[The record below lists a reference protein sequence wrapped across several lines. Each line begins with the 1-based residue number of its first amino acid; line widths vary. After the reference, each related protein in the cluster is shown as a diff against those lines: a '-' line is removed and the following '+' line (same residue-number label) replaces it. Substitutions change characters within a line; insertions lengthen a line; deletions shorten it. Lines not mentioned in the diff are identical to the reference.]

1 MIAQRCKGIW
11 NLACLS
17 WLSYSSCSQKAVRH
31 FLTVWKLFFFS
42 FLFPSLMFH
51 QRGMN
56 FNSLL
61 CILSL
66 TSMCESPLWHMPAVF
81 LFFFLEKLATN
92 YYYQTSDGRLF
103 ISHFLPDHEAVFLG
117 CTAAR
122 PSQGRA
128 FNCFLAGGSSWQ
140 CLTSFLLWI
149 KKKKKKKRGEK
160 S

>member
-81 LFFFLEKLATN
+81 FFFFFWKNSQQTTIIKQVTEGFSFPIFSPTTRLFFW
-92 YYYQTSDGRLF
+92 
-103 ISHFLPDHEAVFLG
+103 AVPRRDLHK
-117 CTAAR
+117 AELLIAS
-122 PSQGRA
+122 SQGVHLDSA
-128 FNCFLAGGSSWQ
+128 SHPFFCG
-140 CLTSFLLWI
+140 
-149 KKKKKKKRGEK
+149 
-160 S
+160 